1 MSSVGLR
8 NLESAT
14 ARSVLRRPGTSP
26 VGQHAARCC
35 GAMLVAALAGCD
47 AGPGEATLAGRWQLV
62 EKQLATDGCRLVE
75 PGQEGHPCQLSCEPV
90 SVHSTGESTWEMRF
104 LERGGTADCAS
115 LPDGWFRC
123 VAEDTRGPP
132 GAQVHRIDTMEGRP
146 QTDGSIRGV
155 FALEMVC
162 TGPECSLQPAFAK
175 VDRCETRG
183 TFRGER
189 LP

>member
-1 MSSVGLR
+1 MSSVGFHG
-8 NLESAT
+8 LESAT
-14 ARSVLRRPGTSP
+14 GGNGLRRPRTPP
-26 VGQHAARCC
+26 VRGPAARGCC
-35 GAMLVAALAGCD
+35 AMLVAALAGCD
-47 AGPGEATLAGRWQLV
+47 VSPGEATLAGRWQLV

-90 SVHSTGESTWEMRF
+90 SVRATGASTWEMRF
-104 LERGGTADCAS
+104 IERGGTADCES

-123 VAEDTRGPP
+123 VTEDTRGPP

-162 TGPECSLQPAFAK
+162 TGPGCGLQPAFAK